1 MIRSL
6 VIICVLLVTGCGSDS
21 LTSPT
26 TTTETTTTVAS
37 PTVTEVFAGTLPVS
51 GSKFFSFATST
62 YDTINVTLT
71 SVAGEVVPSTVM
83 VGVALGQ
90 PSGTECVTSTSVNT
104 ASGSSPQIAGPYAAG
119 TYCVRIADIG
129 NLFGAASFSIT
140 VAYA

>member
-1 MIRSL
+1 MTRSL

-37 PTVTEVFAGTLPVS
+37 PTVTEVFASTVPAS

-62 YDTINVTLT
+62 YGTINVTLT
-71 SVAGEVVPSTVM
+71 SVAGEFVPSTVT

-90 PSGTECVTSTSVNT
+90 PSGTECVTLTSVNT
-104 ASGSSPQIAGPYAAG
+104 ASGSSPQISGPYAAG
-119 TYCVRIADIG
+119 TYCVRIADVG
-129 NLFGAASFSIT
+129 NLFAAASFSIT
-140 VAYA
+140 VAYP

>member
-6 VIICVLLVTGCGSDS
+6 VVICVLLVTGCGSDTTTS
-21 LTSPT
+21 PTSPT
-26 TTTETTTTVAS
+26 TTTPTVAS

-62 YDTINVTLT
+62 YGTINVTLT

-90 PSGTECVTSTSVNT
+90 PSGTECVTSTNVNT
-104 ASGSSPQIAGPYAAG
+104 ASGSTPQLTGPYAAG